1 MEIISQDDLELKME
15 IAHRLAAQRATKHLF
30 GLHSDFGDSFDKG
43 DIHVHVASP
52 GDESEET
59 QAIAEVEDS
68 VEDAIL
74 QNDSESEISGSVG
87 YGSDHS
93 QNATYNCEDGQLWV
107 HVPVW
112 VIGRLRQHILLF
124 IVNYQGRS
132 KQ

>member
-1 MEIISQDDLELKME
+1 ME

-43 DIHVHVASP
+43 DIHVASP
-52 GDESEET
+52 GDESEGT

-93 QNATYNCEDGQLWV
+93 QNATYICEDGQLWV
-107 HVPVW
+107 HNVPVL

-124 IVNYQGRS
+124 VNYQGRS